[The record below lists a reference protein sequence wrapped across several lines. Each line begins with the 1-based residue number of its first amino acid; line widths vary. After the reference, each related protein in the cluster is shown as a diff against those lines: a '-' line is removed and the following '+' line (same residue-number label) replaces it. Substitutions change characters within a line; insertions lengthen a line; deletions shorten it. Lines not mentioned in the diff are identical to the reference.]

1 MAWESLSRHQPQGP
15 MSAFNRTKNELA
27 RQNWALRAHAEA
39 ITAVSHASTEAELV
53 TSVCKVVASQS
64 PYVLSWVGLAQQDS
78 EQSITPLGGYGAA
91 HGYLDEIRISWSA
104 DSTTGSGAA
113 GEAIRGNKAVVIND
127 VTTDP
132 RFIPWL
138 PQMLKYGIRS
148 CIAVPIL
155 DEDRKPFAVL
165 LVYSSERDTFD
176 STEISLFSAFAIE
189 VGFGLVV
196 IKRQRLL
203 AAATQPNSAMQEQLS
218 DALRSTIEA
227 MSRTMESRDPYTAG
241 HQKAVAKIS
250 VALAASLGWAEAEQQ
265 VVYLAGLVHDIGK
278 IAVPSEILTKPS
290 KLSEI
295 EMSLVREHVEAGYQ
309 ILKDIPFPWPIASMI
324 RQHHERLDGSGYPQR
339 LSGDEILP
347 GARILAVA
355 DMIEAMSTHRPY
367 RPALGLA
374 FAIGE
379 IKKESGVTLDAEVV
393 TAACQLMQDGKL
405 DALIRS

>member
-1 MAWESLSRHQPQGP
+1 
-15 MSAFNRTKNELA
+15 
-27 RQNWALRAHAEA
+27 
-39 ITAVSHASTEAELV
+39 
-53 TSVCKVVASQS
+53 
-64 PYVLSWVGLAQQDS
+64 
-78 EQSITPLGGYGAA
+78 
-91 HGYLDEIRISWSA
+91 
-104 DSTTGSGAA
+104 
-113 GEAIRGNKAVVIND
+113 
-127 VTTDP
+127 
-132 RFIPWL
+132 
-138 PQMLKYGIRS
+138 
-148 CIAVPIL
+148 
-155 DEDRKPFAVL
+155 
-165 LVYSSERDTFD
+165 
-176 STEISLFSAFAIE
+176 
-189 VGFGLVV
+189 
-196 IKRQRLL
+196 
-203 AAATQPNSAMQEQLS
+203 
-218 DALRSTIEA
+218 
-227 MSRTMESRDPYTAG
+227 MESRDPYTAG
-241 HQKAVAKIS
+241 HQKSVAKIS

-309 ILKDIPFPWPIASMI
+309 ILKDIPFPWPIASII

-393 TAACQLMQDGKL
+393 NAACQLMQDGKL
-405 DALIRS
+405 DVLIRS